1 MMDNLSTQAGVIQKG
16 AEDEANALNTY
27 SLEMSSELN
36 RFEMLT
42 PKVTQFSN
50 PKPIWDLLQ
59 NHLTMAIQD
68 CDTLLAKIKPTQ
80 QKVHNRLAQLQV
92 KLALKDSAV
101 CANTI
106 TDTVCIDT
114 PKDQCLD
121 TPL

>member
-1 MMDNLSTQAGVIQKG
+1 MMDNLSASAGVIQKG

-27 SLEMSSELN
+27 SLEMGSELS
-36 RFEMLT
+36 RFEELT
-42 PKVTQFSN
+42 PKVTEFKN
-50 PKPIWDLLQ
+50 PAPIWTLLL
-59 NHLTMAIQD
+59 NHLQAAITD

-80 QKVHNRLAQLQV
+80 QKVHDRLALLRV
-92 KLALKDSAV
+92 KLALKDAAT

-106 TDTVCIDT
+106 SDAVCIDT